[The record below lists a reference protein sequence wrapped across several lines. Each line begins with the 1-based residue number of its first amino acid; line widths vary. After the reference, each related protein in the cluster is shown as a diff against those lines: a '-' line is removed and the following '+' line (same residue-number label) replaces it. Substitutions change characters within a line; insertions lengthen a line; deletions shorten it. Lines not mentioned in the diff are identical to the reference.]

1 LFAGLALAM
10 LSVLKQV
17 QSGLEPAANVG
28 LTKDKAEKIVAE
40 VSDYTE
46 ALACMLLRPPLYEMA
61 EHM

>member
-1 LFAGLALAM
+1 M